1 MTMTQRS
8 TVVGVFHSRDRA
20 RDAIESLKDAGF
32 APDTI
37 SILTP
42 DQGDTQAMADETGT
56 QAGASAATGAVA
68 GGVLGGLG
76 GFLLGIGALAI
87 PGIGPFIAAGAFASA
102 LGGAAIGAGV
112 GAIAGALAGMGV
124 PSDEAEYYEAEV
136 KGGRTLV
143 AVGAQGRYQEARD
156 ILRGHGAYDVETP
169 DSASAAIPAA
179 PTPAAGTAPPVASIA
194 DTGPGESRARSM
206 TGRETLELREEEL
219 RVHKQMVEA
228 GEVQI
233 TTEVVSQERT
243 VQVPTMREEVTV
255 ERRTVERRPADRP
268 IGEQEIIAVPFRH
281 EEVTLVKRPVVYER
295 IRVGTRAVQET
306 RHVSGTVR
314 REELVVEREGD
325 ARVVEGVGGDSARAG
340 EVAESARDT
349 R

>member
-32 APDTI
+32 APDSI

-42 DQGDTQAMADETGT
+42 DKGDTQAMADETGT

-156 ILRGHGAYDVETP
+156 ILRGHGAYDVEAR
-169 DSASAAIPAA
+169 DSASV
-179 PTPAAGTAPPVASIA
+179 AGTVPPVASIA
-194 DTGPGESRARSM
+194 DTDLGGSRARST
-206 TGRETLELREEEL
+206 TGRETIELSEEEL

-243 VQVPTMREEVTV
+243 IQVPTMREEVTV

-268 IGEQEIIAVPFRH
+268 IGEQEIIAIPFRG
-281 EEVTLVKRPVVYER
+281 EDVTLVKRPVVYER

-306 RHVSGTVR
+306 RHVSDTVR
-314 REELVVEREGD
+314 REELAVEREGD
-325 ARVVEGVGGDSARAG
+325 VRVVEGVRSDSARAG

>member
-8 TVVGVFHSRDRA
+8 TVVGVFHGRDRA

-102 LGGAAIGAGV
+102 LGGAGV

-156 ILRGHGAYDVETP
+156 ILRGHGAYDVETR

-179 PTPAAGTAPPVASIA
+179 PTPAARTVPPVASIA
-194 DTGPGESRARSM
+194 DTDLGESRARST
-206 TGRETLELREEEL
+206 TGRETLELLEEEL
-219 RVHKQMVEA
+219 RVDKQMVEA

-243 VQVPTMREEVTV
+243 IQVPTMREEVTV
-255 ERRTVERRPADRP
+255 ERRTVERRLADRP

-325 ARVVEGVGGDSARAG
+325 ARVVEGVRGDSARAG